1 MLIKCSKCGKMYDY
15 EKYSGICPK
24 CARYNRPDSR
34 EDMEQDLHERY
45 DTYKDPRQHD
55 WYRAG
60 TEDAGEILIV
70 HRIKNP
76 HIAIRT
82 KITANGREK
91 RKKGRHQ

>member
-1 MLIKCSKCGKMYDY
+1 MKNTVGSARNVPGITGRTVGKT
-15 EKYSGICPK
+15 
-24 CARYNRPDSR
+24 
-34 EDMEQDLHERY
+34 MEQDLHERY

-60 TEDAGEILIV
+60 TEDAG
-70 HRIKNP
+70 RNTNRTSNQNP

>member
-1 MLIKCSKCGKMYDY
+1 MIMKNTVGSARNVP
-15 EKYSGICPK
+15 GITG
-24 CARYNRPDSR
+24 PDSR

-60 TEDAGEILIV
+60 TEDAG
-70 HRIKNP
+70 RNTNRTSNQNP

>member
-1 MLIKCSKCGKMYDY
+1 MIMKNTVGSAL
-15 EKYSGICPK
+15 K

-60 TEDAGEILIV
+60 MEDAG
-70 HRIKNP
+70 RNTNRTSNQNP

>member
-55 WYRAG
+55 W
-60 TEDAGEILIV
+60 
-70 HRIKNP
+70 
-76 HIAIRT
+76 
-82 KITANGREK
+82 
-91 RKKGRHQ
+91 